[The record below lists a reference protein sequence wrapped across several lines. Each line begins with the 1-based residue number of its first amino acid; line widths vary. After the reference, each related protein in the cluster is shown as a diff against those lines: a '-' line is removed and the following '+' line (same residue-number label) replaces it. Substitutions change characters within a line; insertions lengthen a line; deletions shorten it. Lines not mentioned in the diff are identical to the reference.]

1 MEPSTPLVAVV
12 LAGGD
17 RDDRL
22 AATVGAASKALVP
35 LRDVPMGAY
44 VAQALRS
51 SGVVDRVIWVGATDT
66 VIRRL
71 VDVELPSGQRMV
83 DSLSIGLGAAL
94 GWAADLGRGS
104 QVGAR
109 ADDAEAPEPR
119 LLVVTADLPWWD
131 AEGVEAFVRHAPAVD
146 LVYPVVREAD
156 ALARFPEQKRTYAR
170 IRDGRFTGGNAILL
184 TPRAVTRLLPVVD
197 AAFNARKRPWELARI
212 VGFGTLLRHR
222 SPVRHRGADRAPARR
237 DRARVHHLGRGDRR
251 RRGRSRAPA
260 GHARPSALPV
270 AQRSLTRR
278 NSPCVAP
285 KNSVVTPRWLPAR
298 R

>member
-1 MEPSTPLVAVV
+1 MHMEPSTPLVAVV

-22 AATVGAASKALVP
+22 AATVGATSKALVP

-44 VAQALRS
+44 VAQALRA
-51 SGVVDRVIWVGATDT
+51 SGVVDRVIWVGATDS

-94 GWAADLGRGS
+94 GWAADLGRGP
-104 QVGAR
+104 QPGAR
-109 ADDAEAPEPR
+109 ADDAAVPEPR

-131 AEGVEAFVRHAPAVD
+131 ADGVEAFVRHAPAVD

-184 TPRAVTRLLPVVD
+184 TPRAVTRLLPVVN

-212 VGFGTLLRHR
+212 VGFGTLIGLLTGT
-222 SPVRHRGADRAPARR
+222 VRLSAIE
-237 DRARVHHLGRGDRR
+237 ARVERLLGVTA
-251 RRGRSRAPA
+251 RAFITSDAAIAADVDDPA
-260 GHARPSALPV
+260 H
-270 AQRSLTRR
+270 
-278 NSPCVAP
+278 
-285 KNSVVTPRWLPAR
+285 LPATLGLPHFPSPR
-298 R
+298 DA

>member
-44 VAQALRS
+44 VAQALRA
-51 SGVVDRVIWVGATDT
+51 SGVVDHVIWVGATDT

-104 QVGAR
+104 QPGAR
-109 ADDAEAPEPR
+109 ADDTEAPAPEPR

-170 IRDGRFTGGNAILL
+170 IRDGRFTGGNAILI

-197 AAFNARKRPWELARI
+197 AAFNARKQPWALARI
-212 VGFGTLLRHR
+212 VGFGTLLGLLTGT
-222 SPVRHRGADRAPARR
+222 VRLSAIEARIERLLGVTARAFITSDAAIAADVDDPA
-237 DRARVHHLGRGDRR
+237 H
-251 RRGRSRAPA
+251 
-260 GHARPSALPV
+260 
-270 AQRSLTRR
+270 
-278 NSPCVAP
+278 
-285 KNSVVTPRWLPAR
+285 LPATLGLPHFPSPR
-298 R
+298 EA

>member
-44 VAQALRS
+44 VAQALRA

-109 ADDAEAPEPR
+109 AGDAEASEPR

-156 ALARFPEQKRTYAR
+156 ALARFPEQKRTYVR

-212 VGFGTLLRHR
+212 VGFGTLLGLLTGT
-222 SPVRHRGADRAPARR
+222 VRLSAIEARIERMLGVTARAFITSDAAIAADVDDPA
-237 DRARVHHLGRGDRR
+237 H
-251 RRGRSRAPA
+251 
-260 GHARPSALPV
+260 
-270 AQRSLTRR
+270 
-278 NSPCVAP
+278 
-285 KNSVVTPRWLPAR
+285 LPATLGLPHFPSPSEA
-298 R
+298 

>member
-1 MEPSTPLVAVV
+1 MHMEPSTPLVAVV

-22 AATVGAASKALVP
+22 AATVGATSKALVP

-44 VAQALRS
+44 VAQALRA
-51 SGVVDRVIWVGATDT
+51 SGVVDRVIWVGATDS

-94 GWAADLGRGS
+94 GWAADLGRGP
-104 QVGAR
+104 QPGAG
-109 ADDAEAPEPR
+109 ADDAAVPEPR

-131 AEGVEAFVRHAPAVD
+131 ADGVEAFVRHAPAVD

-212 VGFGTLLRHR
+212 VGFGTLIGLLTGT
-222 SPVRHRGADRAPARR
+222 VRLSAIEARIERLLGVTARAFITSDAAIAADVDDPA
-237 DRARVHHLGRGDRR
+237 H
-251 RRGRSRAPA
+251 
-260 GHARPSALPV
+260 
-270 AQRSLTRR
+270 
-278 NSPCVAP
+278 
-285 KNSVVTPRWLPAR
+285 LPATLGLPHFPSPR
-298 R
+298 DA